1 MPVIPTSDS
10 FVRQTPNLRTVVST
24 PDYTPLAKA
33 DLAVG
38 KGYEE
43 AGKGMLILDAGIQK
57 KKLADDTFDY
67 TIARSQ
73 YLQKTIEL
81 EDQLRNE
88 PDFTKIPQIK
98 QERMNQIRSETSSM
112 VSNPKLSAHL
122 NSEMD
127 LQGVKSNI
135 EFDGIYRAK
144 RNDAD
149 RATTQEEIGTIEQ
162 AIASTTNKKFKEEL
176 IITRNQLVAS
186 AEYRGAIDKESA
198 SKIIQDSS
206 ERIAINEIS
215 ALPESQ
221 QIAALGARKEK
232 NGTITFAKT
241 NTFADN
247 LPVAKKLAFYQ
258 RVQQTMKQKQD
269 DYISQ
274 IKRNDFLTQ
283 RNAEENSM
291 KIVLQGGTAKDIP
304 IEQYARLSASQRKN
318 LDTIRQRQNG
328 LVQTDPIEGM
338 KSYDEYSRLYAND
351 PAGFAKVDPTEI
363 RASVSPDKVDQ
374 VIGWQNEALQGK
386 PQNADEASFQQTADH
401 YAKNILGKKLS
412 SKDAVL
418 FTNKLREER
427 KQFITTKGRQPTNEE
442 LKSLGNGLVSDVTVG
457 GMWESKEPLYK
468 LKGEFKV
475 PDEDKNIITQQ
486 IKKQTGKPATEE
498 QIRKVYENKLNKD
511 VVKGVDVSFFNK
523 ALDIINPISDANA
536 SEKGN
541 PNDLL
546 KPNKPATMDRA
557 RQYILDRYAKEMP
570 TYTPKDKELDN
581 LAQQAISQNL
591 VK

>member
-1 MPVIPTSDS
+1 MQDS
-10 FVRQTPNLRTVVST
+10 IT
-24 PDYTPLAKA
+24 
-33 DLAVG
+33 
-38 KGYEE
+38 
-43 AGKGMLILDAGIQK
+43 
-57 KKLADDTFDY
+57 
-67 TIARSQ
+67 
-73 YLQKTIEL
+73 L
-81 EDQLRNE
+81 EDQLKNTQ
-88 PDFTKIPQIK
+88 DFNTIPEEHSKGWADIK
-98 QERMNQIRSETSSM
+98 SNALSKVT
-112 VSNPKLSAHL
+112 NPKLREQL
-122 NSEMD
+122 GVELD
-127 LQGVKSNI
+127 LQAEKDRIQADSIFRLKRGDSDRSVI
-135 EFDGIYRAK
+135 LEQMDGIK
-144 RNDAD
+144 
-149 RATTQEEIGTIEQ
+149 Q
-162 AIASTTNKKFKEEL
+162 AYASTTNEAKRNEL
-176 IITRNQLVAS
+176 LATGNQIL
-186 AEYRGAIDKESA
+186 EGAIARQSIDKETA
-198 SKIIQDSS
+198 QQ
-206 ERIAINEIS
+206 ERTKLFEDVAINRIS
-215 ALPESQ
+215 SLPENEQ
-221 QIAALGARKEK
+221 MKVLGVNKAK
-232 NGTITFAKT
+232 NGEITFSNT
-241 NTFADN
+241 GTFADH
-247 LPVAKKLAFYQ
+247 LTPGKKLAVYQ
-258 RVQQTMKQKQD
+258 RAQQTMKQKQD

-274 IKRNDFLTQ
+274 IKRNDFLTK

-304 IEQYARLSASQRKN
+304 IEQYARLSDSQRKN

-374 VIGWQNEALQGK
+374 VIGWQNQALQGK

-401 YAKNILGKKLS
+401 YAKNILNEKLS
-412 SKDAVL
+412 SKNAVL
-418 FTNKLREER
+418 FTNKLREAR
-427 KQFITTKGRQPTNEE
+427 KQFVTDKGRQPTNEE